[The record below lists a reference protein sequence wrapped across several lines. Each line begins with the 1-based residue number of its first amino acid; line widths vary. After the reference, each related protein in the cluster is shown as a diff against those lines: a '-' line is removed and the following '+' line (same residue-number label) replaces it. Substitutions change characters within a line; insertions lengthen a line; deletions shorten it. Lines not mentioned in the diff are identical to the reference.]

1 MCVFLI
7 RCSKVLTRTLKQSSL
22 PPPLHSAVWLWRQA
36 AQSISSQV
44 PLLILNFHIMLNKNH
59 ISFRHVQIPLSLFT
73 LKANWRLTG
82 QSTSHSAT
90 SSWPGRPQVPPRR
103 RAWLSTTPWAVI
115 AGYSPI
121 RCYEQTLISFFVLW
135 IPILTICIWSSD
147 YSLHIRPVRHQ
158 RAGGVPV
165 VGLGDREDS

>member
-7 RCSKVLTRTLKQSSL
+7 RCSKVLTRTSKPSSL

-36 AQSISSQV
+36 AKSISSQV
-44 PLLILNFHIMLNKNH
+44 PLLILNFHIMPNKYH

-73 LKANWRLTG
+73 RKANWRLTG
-82 QSTSHSAT
+82 QCTSHSAT
-90 SSWPGRPQVPPRR
+90 SSWPGSPQVPPRR
-103 RAWLSTTPWAVI
+103 RAWLSTTQWAVI

-121 RCYEQTLISFFVLW
+121 RCCEQSLISFFALW